1 MWIILFKLLGG
12 IGLLMYGIEIMK
24 DALEKTTSGRTQKLL
39 ETSPKNTYVGI
50 LVGAVATMINQKSS
64 ATTIMVVGFVNAGM
78 MTLAQAAG
86 VIMGA
91 NIGTTV
97 TAQFLAFNLDAI
109 APLIV
114 GAAAITWR
122 YTGNKKIEYVA
133 EIFLGFGMM
142 FIGMIFLKGAMTAIS
157 NYESIKL
164 FMDSLIG
171 LSAVSYIIIIVI
183 GFLLTVLL
191 KSSSVVTGVLIAMA
205 ASGLLGIEAAMPLIL
220 GLNIGKC
227 VSAIVSSRGANRTAK
242 RAAAMHLIF
251 NLVGT
256 VVVFVFFREL
266 MRDLVVYLSPGDS
279 ARQIANAHTLFN
291 LGNTILFLPFVQLL
305 VSASNKVIPLK
316 RHDEKQAAEMNLD
329 IRMLETPGIALAQA
343 YNELIEM
350 TKASVKNYDLSF
362 SSLLHGDE
370 KLATRVFQDEETI
383 NKMQKELEVYL
394 VKLSQKNIS
403 NEQHEKLNL
412 MLGITGD
419 VERISDLA
427 ENISQLA
434 VAKRENGLNISEMA
448 QNELIEL
455 HNKVFQSAEEMV
467 EALKSNNSALAK
479 SIIDREVNINT
490 IEQELREKHI
500 LRLNQGVC
508 APGSGILFVDVI
520 SNMERVADHI
530 KKIGIFIIEVS
541 KY

>member
-1 MWIILFKLLGG
+1 MWIIIFKLLGG

-78 MTLAQAAG
+78 MTLSQAAG

-97 TAQFLAFNLDAI
+97 TAQFLAFNLDAV

-122 YTGNKKIEYVA
+122 YTSNKKVEYIA

-142 FIGMIFLKGAMTAIS
+142 FIGMIFLEGGMTSIGT
-157 NYESIKL
+157 YEGIKL
-164 FMDSLIG
+164 FLASLTALSIG
-171 LSAVSYIIIIVI
+171 NYLILILF

-205 ASGLLGIEAAMPLIL
+205 TSGILGIEAAMPLIL

-227 VSAIVSSRGANRTAK
+227 VSAIVSSIGANRTAK
-242 RAAAMHLIF
+242 RAAVMNLIF
-251 NLVGT
+251 NLVGAI
-256 VVVFVFFREL
+256 VIVVFFRVL
-266 MRDLVVYLSPGDS
+266 MQDLVTYLSPGDT

-291 LGNTILFLPFVQLL
+291 LGNTILFLPFVRLL
-305 VSASNKVIPLK
+305 VSATDKVVPLK
-316 RHDEKQAAEMNLD
+316 RYDEKQSSEMNLD

-350 TKASVKNYDLSF
+350 TRASIKNYDLSF

-370 KLATRVFQDEETI
+370 KLATRVFQEEETI

-427 ENISQLA
+427 ENIAQLA
-434 VAKRENGLNISEMA
+434 VAKRENGISISEMA
-448 QNELIEL
+448 QNELIDL
-455 HNKVFQSAEEMV
+455 HNKVVQSAEEMV
-467 EALKSNNSALAK
+467 EALKTNNSALAI

-490 IEQELREKHI
+490 IEKELREKHI
-500 LRLNQGVC
+500 QRLNQGVC

-530 KKIGIFIIEVS
+530 KKIGVFIIEVS

>member
-1 MWIILFKLLGG
+1 MWIIVFKLLGG
-12 IGLLMYGIEIMK
+12 IGLLIYGIEIMK

-39 ETSPKNTYVGI
+39 ETSPKNTYIGI
-50 LVGAVATMINQKSS
+50 LVGAIATMINQKSS

-97 TAQFLAFNLDAI
+97 TAQFLAFNLDAV

-122 YTGNKKIEYVA
+122 YTENKKIEYVA

-142 FIGMIFLKGAMTAIS
+142 FIGMIFLEGGMTGLAANNGIAAFFAG
-157 NYESIKL
+157 L
-164 FMDSLIG
+164 TG
-171 LSAVSYIIIIVI
+171 LSIGKYLLLILF

-191 KSSSVVTGVLIAMA
+191 KSSSVVTGVLIAA
-205 ASGLLGIEAAMPLIL
+205 SVSGLIDIEAAMPLIL

-251 NLVGT
+251 NLVGA
-256 VVVFVFFREL
+256 VVIVVFFRVL
-266 MRDLVVYLSPGDS
+266 MLDLVVYLSPGDT
-279 ARQIANAHTLFN
+279 ARQIANAHTFFN
-291 LGNTILFLPFVQLL
+291 LGNTILFLPFVGLL
-305 VSASNKVIPLK
+305 VSVTDKFVPAK
-316 RHDEKQAAEMNLD
+316 RHDDKQPSEMSLD

-350 TKASVKNYDLSF
+350 TKAAVKNYDLSF

-434 VAKRENGLNISEMA
+434 VTKRENGLTISEMA
-448 QNELIEL
+448 QNELIDL
-455 HNKVFQSAEEMV
+455 HNKVFQSAEEML
-467 EALKSNNSALAK
+467 EALKTNNSVLAR
-479 SIIDREVNINT
+479 SIIEREVNINDV
-490 IEQELREKHI
+490 EQELREKHI
-500 LRLNQGVC
+500 QRLNQGVC

-530 KKIGIFIIEVS
+530 KKIGIFIVEVS

>member
-97 TAQFLAFNLDAI
+97 TAQFLAFNLDTV

-122 YTGNKKIEYVA
+122 YTGNKKVEYIA
-133 EIFLGFGMM
+133 EIFLGFGIM
-142 FIGMIFLKGAMTAIS
+142 FIGMIFLKGGMTTIAS
-157 NYESIKL
+157 YEGIKL
-164 FMDSLIG
+164 FLAGLTGLAIG
-171 LSAVSYIIIIVI
+171 SYLVLMAV
-183 GFLLTVLL
+183 GFFLTVLL
-191 KSSSVVTGVLIAMA
+191 RSSSVVTGVLIAMA

-227 VSAIVSSRGANRTAK
+227 FSAIVSSRGANRTAK

-251 NLVGT
+251 NLVGAI
-256 VVVFVFFREL
+256 VIVVFFRAL
-266 MRDLVVYLSPGDS
+266 MQDLVLYLSPGDT

-291 LGNTILFLPFVQLL
+291 LGNTILFLPFVRLL
-305 VSASNKVIPLK
+305 VAATDRVIPLN
-316 RHDEKQAAEMNLD
+316 RHDEKQSAEMNLD

-350 TKASVKNYDLSF
+350 TKSSIKNYDLSF

-370 KLATRVFQDEETI
+370 KLAMRVFQDEETV

-427 ENISQLA
+427 ENIAQLA
-434 VAKRENGLNISEMA
+434 VAKRENGLTISEMA

-455 HNKVFQSAEEMV
+455 HNKVVHSAEEMI
-467 EALKSNNSALAK
+467 EALKTNDSTLAK
-479 SIIDREVNINT
+479 SIIDREANINI

-500 LRLNQGVC
+500 QRLNQRVC

-530 KKIGIFIIEVS
+530 KKIGIFIVEVS